1 MFTLLIFVS
10 LAVLTIAF
18 ERAAIFSRLPS
29 FVSICSPSCSQSSLW
44 CSDDESQSLALDQLA
59 QFTKYHAK
67 EYIGFQVNHDYTF
80 NNRDEIEEITRTNRL
95 SGTFFKNN
103 PDQGQIDHYILKT
116 ADRIQLTDVEQGMQ
130 VDKSSLELLQ
140 VASYKYSDGSIANTR
155 FVHNVGVSG
164 PNINPLSKIFSLQFC
179 FSQPGDERL
188 KVLLLYEPFDEVKV
202 SGTSFTIPISMAI
215 SDVVITREKEYPGI
229 MKIIQ
234 TQDAYSEGDISQ
246 EQSKYIDFSRFLPED
261 TNNMY
266 RDNYSL
272 SDFEVNFDSA
282 ERYVWQ
288 ANNEASVRMNTLPGG
303 KTVIKGADV
312 EQEALMPALNA
323 EDEGK
328 DLRFPDEEQGGE
340 GKDPTLLGGSDD
352 GYEEEEEEEEE
363 LEMDIKV
370 VHAGGLLLELPR
382 VLLAG
387 EEASIKC
394 TWNNMEKS
402 SKNIMEAEV
411 LFSAMRNALKPAKK
425 KGNAQAQIEQPNIH
439 EIRITEYNRQ

>member
-1 MFTLLIFVS
+1 MTLFIFISLTGLISGLHSPCRLSLTRFTSRSCVQLMSDPS
-10 LAVLTIAF
+10 LG
-18 ERAAIFSRLPS
+18 EPR
-29 FVSICSPSCSQSSLW
+29 
-44 CSDDESQSLALDQLA
+44 ALDQLA
-59 QFTKYHAK
+59 QFQKFHAK

-80 NNRDEIEEITRTNRL
+80 NNRDEIEEINRTNRL

-103 PDQGQIDHYILKT
+103 KEQDQIDHYILKT
-116 ADRIQLTDVEQGMQ
+116 ADRIQLADVEQGMQ
-130 VDKSSLELLQ
+130 VDKSSLEVLQ

-179 FSQPGDERL
+179 FSQPGNERL
-188 KVLLLYEPFDEVKV
+188 KVLLLYEQFDEAKV
-202 SGTSFTIPISMAI
+202 PGTSFTIPLSMAI

-246 EQSKYIDFSRFLPED
+246 EQSKFIDFSRFLPD
-261 TNNMY
+261 DINSMY
-266 RDNYSL
+266 RDNYRL
-272 SDFEVNFDSA
+272 SDFEVAFDRA
-282 ERYVWQ
+282 ESFVWQ
-288 ANNEASVRMNTLPGG
+288 VDNEASVRINTLPGG
-303 KTVIKGADV
+303 KTIVKGANA
-312 EQEALMPALNA
+312 EEGALRPVLNL

-328 DLRFPDEEQGGE
+328 DTRFSDEEQE
-340 GKDPTLLGGSDD
+340 GKESNPMLLGVSDD
-352 GYEEEEEEEEE
+352 HGEEEEEEEEE

-387 EEASIKC
+387 EETSVKV
-394 TWNNMEKS
+394 TWNCMEKRS
-402 SKNIMEAEV
+402 CRNLVEAEV
-411 LFSAMRNALKPAKK
+411 LFDAMSNALKPAKK

-439 EIRITEYNRQ
+439 EIRVTEYSR